1 MAKKNSLTLKP
12 MQMRPVCLKT
22 LGTIYTV
29 TCQRHRDHAES
40 NLLAIILTDLAVVL
54 QEIELYSSSRA
65 KQTNTRLRTLKE
77 TVLPAI

>member
-1 MAKKNSLTLKP
+1 MSQNIGNHLHSD
-12 MQMRPVCLKT
+12 VSE
-22 LGTIYTV
+22 
-29 TCQRHRDHAES
+29 AES